1 MELKDSGSVVLT
13 AYHPHTSSRT
23 KAIEQTRAPPLSAG
37 SSSLSSRKVNY
48 KKIFRMI
55 SQESLSPPSI
65 GRSISQESLDSNSME
80 DYWSEVKSI
89 EEGADNTQEDQVFEV
104 KSVDE
109 SEQDEAWLN
118 ETGLSML
125 VSGVP
130 EKDCAEALLS
140 TLTRKQAAVVQ
151 KRLDNYTQTLR
162 MKYKQ
167 PVRDVRDIFSGGD
180 SPTGFGPGAE
190 TTKHSKSI
198 SLPFKLPLR
207 VPGGLDTCTSNCQ
220 LNSKD
225 NSLSTEELNLE
236 VPFSECVSING
247 KTIQCCGVHRIKR
260 DEATLPKFTVRKA
273 RLGCTIIRD
282 LSPQDMKKI
291 ACLSLIELTAYYD
304 ALGIELKRNRAVRVK
319 ARETGLFGVPLSTL
333 IENDQKK
340 FPGSTVPQIF
350 KKLLS
355 RLEQTGLQTEGILR
369 IPGSASRVK
378 NLRQELEAKFYDDT
392 FNWDQVRHNDAA
404 GLLKLFIRELP
415 YPLLTV
421 EYLPA
426 FAAVDYIS
434 SPRLQLHALHL
445 LIMLLPEAHRNTLK
459 NLLNFLSKVVANEDK
474 NRMSLWNVSMIVAP
488 NLFMYKGKSTNPQE
502 IQGSAGGTHLVRLLV
517 KYQDILWTVPLFMI
531 DQVRKMNEASTNK
544 KQQTS
549 DKSRRKFFQ
558 KWNAERDKIER
569 TEQREIP
576 EGVIRVHAPLHAK
589 VSMAIQLDSETKAKD
604 VVARFDCEN
613 SSAASGSKQKQ
624 YLFEVGGNIGER
636 RLDPETFLL
645 DLYHVN
651 PQCEWYFKPQTT

>member
-1 MELKDSGSVVLT
+1 
-13 AYHPHTSSRT
+13 
-23 KAIEQTRAPPLSAG
+23 
-37 SSSLSSRKVNY
+37 
-48 KKIFRMI
+48 MI

-180 SPTGFGPGAE
+180 SP
-190 TTKHSKSI
+190 
-198 SLPFKLPLR
+198 
-207 VPGGLDTCTSNCQ
+207 
-220 LNSKD
+220 
-225 NSLSTEELNLE
+225 
-236 VPFSECVSING
+236 
-247 KTIQCCGVHRIKR
+247 
-260 DEATLPKFTVRKA
+260 KFTVRKA

-350 KKLLS
+350 KK
-355 RLEQTGLQTEGILR
+355 
-369 IPGSASRVK
+369 

-459 NLLNFLSKVVANEDK
+459 
-474 NRMSLWNVSMIVAP
+474 
-488 NLFMYKGKSTNPQE
+488 
-502 IQGSAGGTHLVRLLV
+502 
-517 KYQDILWTVPLFMI
+517 
-531 DQVRKMNEASTNK
+531 
-544 KQQTS
+544 
-549 DKSRRKFFQ
+549 
-558 KWNAERDKIER
+558 
-569 TEQREIP
+569 QREIP

-613 SSAASGSKQKQ
+613 SYPERGGKIPDEATRMSNSDNSQPLGRTCGSSLLAQRVERSGPSGRT
-624 YLFEVGGNIGER
+624 LTITV
-636 RLDPETFLL
+636 
-645 DLYHVN
+645 
-651 PQCEWYFKPQTT
+651 W